1 MDITAL
7 KESIPRIKHAL
18 EQNWDYCAMGVQ
30 QVTLRDPVFT
40 RRGEFVCEL
49 ELYAGMFSDKSRV
62 KSRILTLLIDPYPPV
77 IYNFDTWTKLTDRIC
92 EIKCTFHVVLS

>member
-18 EQNWDYCAMGVQ
+18 EQNWDYCAMGIQ

-40 RRGEFVCEL
+40 RRGDFVCEL
-49 ELYAGMFSDKSRV
+49 ELYASMFSDKSRV
-62 KSRILTLLIDPYPPV
+62 KSRILTDSIPSPVASIVISNKDYIMRLLV
-77 IYNFDTWTKLTDRIC
+77 DTIM
-92 EIKCTFHVVLS
+92 IV

>member
-7 KESIPRIKHAL
+7 EESVPRLKRAL
-18 EQNWDYCAMGVQ
+18 EQNWDYCTMGIQ

-40 RRGEFVCEL
+40 RRGDFVCEL
-49 ELYAGMFSDKSRV
+49 ELCAGMSSDTSHIKS
-62 KSRILTLLIDPYPPV
+62 KILTSLIDLYPPV

-92 EIKCTFHVVLS
+92 EIKRTSHVVLS